1 MTQGKIRNG
10 VKRTLPISKGI
21 RKNVNVFVR
30 KKEKWM
36 KSIDRKSC
44 KNRQKLRDYAQNK
57 RRSKMRKDVVRMRL
71 EIGSS

>member
-1 MTQGKIRNG
+1 MTQEKIKNG

-21 RKNVNVFVR
+21 RKNVNAFVI

-44 KNRQKLRDYAQNK
+44 KNKQKQRDFAQNIRK
-57 RRSKMRKDVVRMRL
+57 LKMKKDVVRMIL